1 MKIYNL
7 NVKKGDK
14 HILKDLSIEFEEN
27 KIHILMGQNGC
38 GKSTLV
44 NTIAGH
50 PDCEVLSGEIL
61 FNADNLINLEVHE
74 RALRGI
80 YLSPQYPPVIEGLSH
95 ATLLKESLNA
105 RKLFNQ
111 EDEVDSFQF
120 LKSLR
125 KSAEKFSFDSKNY
138 PKQSFNSG
146 FSGGEKKRNEVL
158 QIDLLQPK
166 FVFMDEI
173 DSGLDIEA
181 MNNIAQFIKSYK
193 QSGHTLVIITH
204 YPNFAQL
211 IEADYFHV
219 MKEGK
224 IAKSGGQELL
234 ETVISTGF
242 KEF

>member
-1 MKIYNL
+1 MKIENL

-14 HILKDLSIEFEEN
+14 QILKDLNVFFEEN

-50 PDCEVLSGEIL
+50 PDCEILSGEVI
-61 FNADNLINLEVHE
+61 FNSIDLLKLEVHE
-74 RALRGI
+74 RALNGI

-105 RKLFNQ
+105 KQLFNK
-111 EDEVDSFQF
+111 EEEIDSFQF
-120 LKSLR
+120 LKNLR
-125 KSAEKFSFDSKNY
+125 QSAEKFSFDSKNY

-181 MNNIAQFIKSYK
+181 MRNIANFIKSYK
-193 QSGHTLVIITH
+193 NSGHTLVIITH
-204 YPNFAQL
+204 YPNFAEL
-211 IEADYFHV
+211 IEADYFHI
-219 MKEGK
+219 MKDGK
-224 IAKSGGQELL
+224 ISQTGGKDLL
-234 ETVISTGF
+234 DKVISTGF

>member
-1 MKIYNL
+1 MKISNL

-14 HILKDLSIEFEEN
+14 QILKDLSIVFEEN
-27 KIHILMGQNGC
+27 KIHVLMGHNGC

-50 PDCEVLSGEIL
+50 PDCNVLSGEVIFNNEEIL
-61 FNADNLINLEVHE
+61 NLAVHE

-95 ATLLKESLNA
+95 AALLKESLNS
-105 RKLFNQ
+105 KLDYNKEEQ
-111 EDEVDSFQF
+111 LDGFQF
-120 LKSLR
+120 LKLVR
-125 KSAEKFSFDSKNY
+125 ASAEKFSFDSKNY

-158 QIDLLQPK
+158 QIDLLKPK
-166 FVFMDEI
+166 LVFMDEI

-181 MNNIAQFIKSYK
+181 MKTIAEFIKDYK
-193 QSGHTLVIITH
+193 KSGHTLIVITH
-204 YPNFAQL
+204 YPSFAEL

-219 MKEGK
+219 MKDGK
-224 IAKSGGQELL
+224 ISQTGGAEILNK
-234 ETVISTGF
+234 VISTGF

>member
-1 MKIYNL
+1 MNITNL

-14 HILKDLSIEFEEN
+14 KILNNLSINIEEG

-50 PDCEVLSGEIL
+50 YDCEVLSGNISFKNEEL
-61 FNADNLINLEVHE
+61 LNLEVHE

-95 ATLLKESLNA
+95 AALLKESLNSKYSF
-105 RKLFNQ
+105 REQ
-111 EDEVDSFQF
+111 EPVDNYQF
-120 LKSLR
+120 LKTLR
-125 KSAEKFSFDSKNY
+125 LSAEKFNFDVKNY
-138 PKQSFNSG
+138 PKQSLNSG
-146 FSGGEKKRNEVL
+146 FSGGEKKRNEIL
-158 QIDLLQPK
+158 QIDLLQPD

-181 MNNIAQFIKSYK
+181 MKSIAKFISEYNKLGK
-193 QSGHTLVIITH
+193 TIVVITH
-204 YPNFAQL
+204 YPNFAEL
-211 IEADYFHV
+211 ISADYFHV
-219 MKEGK
+219 MKDGQIIK
-224 IAKSGGQELL
+224 TGGVEILNQ
-234 ETVISTGF
+234 IINNGF

>member
-1 MKIYNL
+1 MKIENL

-14 HILKDLSIEFEEN
+14 QILKDLSVFFEEN

-50 PDCEVLSGEIL
+50 PDCEVLSGKVF
-61 FNADNLINLEVHE
+61 FNSINLLDLEVHE
-74 RALRGI
+74 RALNGI

-105 RKLFNQ
+105 KQLFNK
-111 EDEVDSFQF
+111 EEEVDSFQF
-120 LKSLR
+120 LKNLR
-125 KSAEKFSFDSKNY
+125 QSAEKFSFDVKNY

-181 MNNIAQFIKSYK
+181 MKNIANFIKSYK
-193 QSGHTLVIITH
+193 NSGHTLVIITH
-204 YPNFAQL
+204 YPNFAEL
-211 IEADYFHV
+211 IDADYFHI
-219 MKEGK
+219 MKDGK
-224 IAKSGGQELL
+224 ISQTGGSELL
-234 ETVISTGF
+234 AKVISTGF

>member
-1 MKIYNL
+1 MKITNL

-14 HILKDLSIEFEEN
+14 QILKDLNIVLEEN

-44 NTIAGH
+44 NTIAGN
-50 PDCEVLSGEIL
+50 PDCVVISGEVI
-61 FNADNLINLEVHE
+61 FNQENLLELEVHQ

-95 ATLLKESLNA
+95 AALLKESLNS
-105 RKLFNQ
+105 KLEFNN
-111 EDEVDSFQF
+111 EEPVDGFQF
-120 LKSLR
+120 LKTLR
-125 KSAEKFSFDSKNY
+125 KSAEKFSFDPKNY

-158 QIDLLQPK
+158 QIDLLKPK

-181 MNNIAQFIKSYK
+181 MKVIAQFIKEYK
-193 QSGHTLVIITH
+193 KTGHTLVIITH
-204 YPNFAQL
+204 YPNFAEL

-219 MKEGK
+219 IKDGK
-224 IAKSGGQELL
+224 ISQTGGKEIL
-234 ETVISTGF
+234 EKVIATGF

>member
-1 MKIYNL
+1 MKITNL

-14 HILKDLSIEFEEN
+14 HILKDFNVSFEEN

-50 PDCEVLSGEIL
+50 PDCEILSGQVI
-61 FNADNLINLEVHE
+61 FNQDNLLNFEVHE

-105 RKLFNQ
+105 KLAFNKQ
-111 EDEVDSFQF
+111 EAVDSFQF
-120 LKSLR
+120 LKTLR
-125 KSAEKFSFDSKNY
+125 KSAENFSFDSKNY

-181 MNNIAQFIKSYK
+181 MRTIAEFIKNYK
-193 QSGHTLVIITH
+193 KSGHTLVVITH
-204 YPNFAQL
+204 YPNFAEL

-224 IAKSGGQELL
+224 ISQTGGKEILQQ
-234 ETVISTGF
+234 VIANGF